1 MTALHAGIASKPVG
15 RGFTLVELAVVIAV
29 LAVVAA
35 VAVPR
40 FASASARSRLDAAA
54 ARVTNDIALLSATAQ
69 AASTD
74 RQAVFDSFS
83 DQYVLLGVR
92 DRGRMLNRGVNLG
105 TAPFE
110 TNLVSATFDGSPLLT
125 MNGYGVAETSGT
137 INLAVGSFGKR
148 IVLLAGSS
156 SVQVRTMELNSPAT
170 GDVMPSVRRVSSDV
184 TIDAAVPPATARTL
198 D

>member
-1 MTALHAGIASKPVG
+1 Q
-15 RGFTLVELAVVIAV
+15 
-29 LAVVAA
+29 
-35 VAVPR
+35 
-40 FASASARSRLDAAA
+40 
-54 ARVTNDIALLSATAQ
+54 VTNDIALLAATAQ

-92 DRGRMLNRGVNLG
+92 DRGRMLNRSVNLG

-110 TNLVSATFDGSPLLT
+110 TNLVNASFDGSPLLT

-170 GDVMPSVRRVSSDV
+170 GDVMPSVRRVSGDE
-184 TIDAAVPPATARTL
+184 TIDAAVPPVNARKL